1 MLYGPSKSGMV
12 HPQGWFAKLRHR
24 TWWGK
29 KRLYEGWWSMRRW
42 SAILQSLRFGGV
54 RIRSV
59 AHALGT
65 VPELS
70 MAYRFPEGPPGSGWD
85 QGEQGHRHMFTQAP
99 QQQKVSGAH
108 SSCWSQSHL
117 FYIYICVY
125 LLRGFAGMKIS
136 VLQIQGLTAFKNR
149 ASHTHMACEESFQ
162 TVVETL
168 CCYELLLFPDDL
180 IPASYLVTFIIPSA
194 L

>member
-1 MLYGPSKSGMV
+1 MSLMP
-12 HPQGWFAKLRHR
+12 
-24 TWWGK
+24 WG
-29 KRLYEGWWSMRRW
+29 RC
-42 SAILQSLRFGGV
+42 QSLVWPIDFQKDHQAAAGIKGSRATATCSHKHLNNKKSQERTVLAGV
-54 RIRSV
+54 
-59 AHALGT
+59 
-65 VPELS
+65 
-70 MAYRFPEGPPGSGWD
+70 
-85 QGEQGHRHMFTQAP
+85 
-99 QQQKVSGAH
+99 KVI
-108 SSCWSQSHL
+108 C
-117 FYIYICVY
+117 FIYICVY